1 MLGTLLE
8 VPPGTNPSNAEP
20 LNFALLMGWE
30 GPDLGRLAAALAP
43 THANVARKNAAL
55 RVASENDDAEAVE
68 ALISSGAHPDAGDE
82 PKQVRSRPLLLLL
95 IVCNRFTPVLPR
107 HECPHERRIHHRD
120 PAHSS
125 RPATG
130 PLGAGARFTSRAG
143 AEA

>member
-82 PKQVRSRPLLLLL
+82 PKQVRLASLAAAADRVQP
-95 IVCNRFTPVLPR
+95 FYTGAAAPR
-107 HECPHERRIHHRD
+107 M
-120 PAHSS
+120 SS
-125 RPATG
+125 
-130 PLGAGARFTSRAG
+130 
-143 AEA
+143 